1 MKKIEKLQINVG
13 RFRNSDLDIA
23 TLKALLEDAYSKI
36 NELVDLLNEVLQ
48 TDLDDEE
55 IRERYEEVMLDE
67 DN

>member
-1 MKKIEKLQINVG
+1 MEKIEKLQINVG
-13 RFRNSDLDIA
+13 RFRNSDLDTA